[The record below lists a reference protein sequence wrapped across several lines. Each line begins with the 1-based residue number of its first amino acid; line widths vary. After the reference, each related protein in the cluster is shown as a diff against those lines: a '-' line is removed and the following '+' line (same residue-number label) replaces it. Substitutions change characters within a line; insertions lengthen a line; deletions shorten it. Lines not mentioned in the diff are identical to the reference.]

1 VKNDFYPL
9 LSCLL
14 LLTWILIAMRTCG

>member
-9 LSCLL
+9 LSCFL
-14 LLTWILIAMRTCG
+14 LLTWILIAMRTCW

>member
-9 LSCLL
+9 LSCFL